1 MAHRLQEY
9 YTKYYT
15 RDEWIELVA
24 NWLKF
29 ECYPTTVQV
38 GGKSYEMTLTRWIK
52 RLEKSTKS
60 KINTARREKRR
71 ESLRANE
78 GKFYYTQPAMKTVPL
93 HQDLSFLKSLLGYV
107 NSEEQWKSNK
117 DDTQRTLVPESRAWY
132 KSELQN
138 LVTMETIR
146 NPV

>member
-29 ECYPTTVQV
+29 ECYPKTVQV

-52 RLEKSTKS
+52 RLEKSAKS

-93 HQDLSFLKSLLGYV
+93 HQDLSFLKSILDYV
-107 NSEEQWKSNK
+107 NSKEQWKSNE
-117 DDTQRTLVPESRAWY
+117 DDTQRTLVPDTRVWY